1 MSWLNKLIVVDNLGC
16 PKYKR
21 NSTEFVVDLKK
32 KITLKLKEYVG
43 IF

>member
-1 MSWLNKLIVVDNLGC
+1 LGC

-21 NSTEFVVDLKK
+21 NSAEFLVDFKK
-32 KITLKLKEYVG
+32 KITLKLRAYVG